1 MKYMV
6 HLCRITLLISFVFN
20 TETFGWIKDLGADC
34 CLTDKITEEDKAI
47 EKEILK
53 HLKLETEEGKS
64 KLEEIV
70 SAVNNSEN
78 NIEKLGKIIKSTK
91 DIDWEKPK
99 YPKTLIK
106 WYKCNCALITYLDL
120 MLNNPYF
127 LKFFLI
133 CKQINSLHTDDT
145 YILNGLCDFVEWCVT
160 RPSFYRRNKVSIDG
174 IMDAVFKKNEN
185 GDFFYGDK
193 VKNDVSKNDNN
204 NCKDLLAFYYIVNQE
219 TNEYIPNPEC
229 KYGNYQEE
237 DFYQYVIY
245 CLFLDLKIGENKQ
258 ITNELKKIFFYEKEQ
273 DIKFRDEEY
282 ISNTFT
288 TNNSARISNN
298 KKLLGLFVF
307 QGCSHFYSIVNYN
320 GEWYNKNTRWPLSH
334 GKVSQEGLEK
344 ELKERLKKDTPSRW
358 QWWQINKKQ
367 TYFVYLPI
375 LQT

>member
-1 MKYMV
+1 
-6 HLCRITLLISFVFN
+6 
-20 TETFGWIKDLGADC
+20 
-34 CLTDKITEEDKAI
+34 
-47 EKEILK
+47 
-53 HLKLETEEGKS
+53 
-64 KLEEIV
+64 
-70 SAVNNSEN
+70 
-78 NIEKLGKIIKSTK
+78 
-91 DIDWEKPK
+91 
-99 YPKTLIK
+99 
-106 WYKCNCALITYLDL
+106 

-133 CKQINSLHTDDT
+133 CKQINSLHTNDT

-174 IMDAVFKKNEN
+174 IMDAVFKKIEN
-185 GDFFYGDK
+185 GDFFYGHKTFFIIDTSEYT
-193 VKNDVSKNDNN
+193 KNNY
-204 NCKDLLAFYYIVNQE
+204 KDLLTFYYTVNQE

-237 DFYQYVIY
+237 NFYRYVIY
-245 CLFLDLKIGENKQ
+245 CLFFDLKIGKNEQ

-273 DIKFRDEEY
+273 DIKSCDEGY

-288 TNNSARISNN
+288 TNNSALISNN

-307 QGCSHFYSIVNYN
+307 QGCSHFYSIVNYD

-344 ELKERLKKDTPSRW
+344 ELKESLKKDTPSRW
-358 QWWQINKKQ
+358 QWWQINKNQ